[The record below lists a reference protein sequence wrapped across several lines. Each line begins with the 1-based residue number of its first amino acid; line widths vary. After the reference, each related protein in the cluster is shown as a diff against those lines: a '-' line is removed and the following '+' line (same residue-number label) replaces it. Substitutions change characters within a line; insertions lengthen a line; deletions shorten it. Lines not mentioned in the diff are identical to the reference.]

1 MTVPAVFFEN
11 LPSMSADFCKIP
23 PSMRDFCLKQNSGLI
38 GLLGGQYF
46 RNRRKEKGRNMKFIE
61 VWGLKTCIFSKF
73 EVTLWVIE
81 K

>member
-1 MTVPAVFFEN
+1 
-11 LPSMSADFCKIP
+11 
-23 PSMRDFCLKQNSGLI
+23 MRDFCLKQNSGLI
-38 GLLGGQYF
+38 GLLWGQYF

-61 VWGLKTCIFSKF
+61 VWVLKTCIFSKF